1 MKKFT
6 VLLIFLFAM
15 YPAVSASPG
24 DGYTAISK
32 LDYYTN
38 ELTGT
43 VIITVPGHSTKLDF
57 TAELYLVGKLLTSQ
71 ECPGSSPA
79 KVPFDLQLVPM
90 GHSKIDCKILL
101 NGKSA
106 ATLQIEVVRLP
117 PKDNEVKV
125 NRLTGGLVVNGLPF
139 YPFGFYCG
147 SPVGTLPE
155 DEVVYGFNM
164 IAPYQKNT
172 HETFAER
179 KAYMDRCAE
188 LGMKVHYALNGLIG
202 EPHNK
207 SRKNPLSQEERFE
220 IFKQEII
227 AFRDHPALLSWY
239 INDEPLGQSRPI
251 ALLEKAYKMVKEL
264 DPYHP
269 ASIVFMMPHRG
280 NEFANAL
287 DIAMTDPYPLPTDL
301 DMVRHHVQDLKRHFE
316 HQKSI
321 WLVPQAFGGGE
332 FWTRGPTRDEIRA
345 MSYIGIV
352 EGAKGMQYF
361 IRRAPNLSPK
371 ATDAWSACRD
381 MALETAEMTPYLL
394 SEEASPA
401 ITSGNDRIL
410 AHAWRYRGK
419 ILVVAVNMDN
429 KPYPLTFSMPDLKL
443 NSVAKALFENRE
455 VSVRNGEIH
464 DYITAYGTAA
474 FLIDEKTLKEKVPAD
489 ASNLILNP
497 SFEINASPGTPGEC
511 TAGYDTRHGDPG
523 ATYFIDNR
531 QAVNGTHSLRLVTPV
546 DSGGIRL
553 NFYHIDLQAG
563 RSYTMSVWGKAEKR
577 PEMPAFEM
585 AIDKVPAGDIFT
597 LDTDWKKYSV
607 HFEVPNAPGRP
618 SVQLTLHTAGTGWF
632 DLLEV
637 MPDPEISYEITSG
650 GEATVTLRT
659 VTSGAVIRY
668 TLDGKAPGKNS
679 RLFTKPF
686 TLKKAA
692 MVRTAI
698 FIEGQPVVSSSES
711 IPVNKALNKPVQYL
725 IPFSTKYP
733 AGGERALTD
742 GKLAGSY
749 FKDQNWQGFD
759 ATDIEVTIDLGKETT
774 LHSVSAEFLSSVN
787 DGIHLPKAIAVN
799 YSKDGSSFLPAGSIT
814 NEEHGEAGKAYK
826 KTFTVETGNKKG
838 RYIRFTAKTIGLIPD
853 GYLFKGTRS
862 WLFIDEIMVE

>member
-1 MKKFT
+1 MKRYCFILLA
-6 VLLIFLFAM
+6 VLFLQTNLQAN
-15 YPAVSASPG
+15 G
-24 DGYTAISK
+24 DGFHAFSK
-32 LDYYTN
+32 LDYYTSEREGTIIIN
-38 ELTGT
+38 VPKDENRHNLTVELNLDSK
-43 VIITVPGHSTKLDF
+43 IIQTRSISGLS
-57 TAELYLVGKLLTSQ
+57 LVKI
-71 ECPGSSPA
+71 
-79 KVPFDLQLVPM
+79 PFDLQKMAM
-90 GHSKIDCKILL
+90 GKHYIICKIFR
-101 NGKSA
+101 NSQA
-106 ATLQIEVVRLP
+106 IATLPIEILKLP
-117 PKDNEVKV
+117 PKDNEVKI

-172 HETFAER
+172 PETFAER

-207 SRKNPLSQEERFE
+207 SRKNPLSQEERFG
-220 IFKQEII
+220 IFKKEII

-239 INDEPLGQSRPI
+239 INDEPLGQSRPVS
-251 ALLEKAYKMVKEL
+251 LLEKAYQIVKEL

-269 ASIVFMMPHRG
+269 ASIVFMMPHRA
-280 NEFANAL
+280 NEFADAM
-287 DIAMTDPYPLPTDL
+287 DIAMTDPYPLPAGP
-301 DMVRHHVQDLKRHFE
+301 DMVRQHVLDLKRHFQ

-345 MSYIGIV
+345 MTYIGIV

-371 ATDAWSACRD
+371 ATDAWSAARD
-381 MALETAEMTPYLL
+381 MAVETAEMTPYLL

-410 AHAWRYRGK
+410 THAWRYRGK
-419 ILVVAVNMDN
+419 ILAVAVNMDN
-429 KPYPLTFSMPDLKL
+429 KPYPLTLSLDGIEL
-443 NSVAKALFENRE
+443 NTLAEALFENRE
-455 VSVRNGEIH
+455 VTVRNGEIH

-474 FLIDEKTLKEKVPAD
+474 FLINEKAVKEKVPVD

-553 NFYHIDLQAG
+553 NFYHVDLQAG

-585 AIDKVPAGDIFT
+585 AIAKVPAGDIFT
-597 LDTDWKKYSV
+597 LSPDWKKYSV
-607 HFEVPNAPGRP
+607 HFEVSQPPGRP
-618 SVQLTLHTAGTGWF
+618 SVQLSLHTAGTGWF

-637 MPDPEISYEITSG
+637 VPDPEIRYEITPD
-650 GEATVTLRT
+650 GEAAVTLKT

-668 TLDGKAPGKNS
+668 TLDGKAPAKNS

-686 TLKKAA
+686 ILKKAA
-692 MVRTAI
+692 MVRAAI
-698 FIEGQPVVSSSES
+698 FMEGQPVVSSSEF

-733 AGGERALTD
+733 AGGEQALTD

-749 FKDQNWQGFD
+749 FKDKNWQGFEG
-759 ATDIEVTIDLGKETT
+759 TDVEVTIDLGKETT

-787 DGIHLPKAIAVN
+787 DGIHLPEAIVVQ
-799 YSKDGSSFLPAGSIT
+799 YSGDGNSFLPAGSIT

-838 RYIRFTAKTIGLIPD
+838 RYIRFTAKTTGLIPE
-853 GYLFKGTRS
+853 GYLFKGTKS